1 MEMPDGLY
9 RNEERGSLG
18 VDQFIQSVAHF
29 AATGLCAVEIRICG
43 GRLEVAVCRAA
54 GGVYRDLVQG
64 KKMAVGPD
72 ARRLPS

>member
-1 MEMPDGLY
+1 
-9 RNEERGSLG
+9 
-18 VDQFIQSVAHF
+18 
-29 AATGLCAVEIRICG
+29 
-43 GRLEVAVCRAA
+43 VAVCRAA